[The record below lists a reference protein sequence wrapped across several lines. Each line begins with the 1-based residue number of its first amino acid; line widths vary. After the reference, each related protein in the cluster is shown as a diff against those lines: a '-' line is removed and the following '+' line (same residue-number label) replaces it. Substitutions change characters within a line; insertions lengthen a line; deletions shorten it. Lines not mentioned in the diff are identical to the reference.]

1 MIPRECHCGH
11 VMLEHEYNGRCLVTV
26 CGCKRYDEKVSDEKP
41 RSSGVKPKDRTIV
54 DQ

>member
-26 CGCKRYDEKVSDEKP
+26 CGCKRYDEKVADEKP
-41 RSSGVKPKDRTIV
+41 RVGGKPKDRTTV

>member
-26 CGCKRYDEKVSDEKP
+26 CGCKRYDEKVADEKP
-41 RSSGVKPKDRTIV
+41 PTSGRPDNPKTV